1 MEADAERFHPVNPSL
16 EIALATLPHGVEFRF
31 VSRLLSLQPGV
42 RAEGEYLPTADLE
55 YFRGH
60 FPGDPMVPGVLLVE
74 AVAQLG
80 GIAAQTDPSLP
91 PLGSL
96 RLAGIRNAKI
106 TGTARPGQTVRMEAT
121 VLGRMGG
128 LILIGGTAS
137 VDGVSILR
145 CDVSLSGQDVA

>member
-1 MEADAERFHPVNPSL
+1 MNPSL

-31 VSRLLSLQPGV
+31 VSRLLSLQPGI
-42 RAEGEYLPTADLE
+42 RAEGEYQPTAELD

-60 FPGDPMVPGVLLVE
+60 FPGEPMVPGVLLVE

-80 GIAAQTDPSLP
+80 GIAAQADPSIS
-91 PLGSL
+91 PLRNL

-106 TGTARPGQTVRMEAT
+106 NGTARPGQTIRLEAT

-128 LILIGGTAS
+128 LILLGGNAS
-137 VDGVSILR
+137 VDGTVILR
-145 CDVSLSGQDVA
+145 CEVSLSGQEGA